1 MFRRSAIPTGNPR
14 TSDGTPR
21 SYASILLGN
30 WSAVR
35 QRCQFEFSECPLRD
49 DPWGKDIHMATK
61 YFIESENGTIL
72 SEDGSRRF
80 IVLEGKELYDYLQT
94 KEGKKKRFFVYQDDG
109 GDMIGIEEVK
119 NTTKGETK
127 GERKT
132 RYHNQVKSEI
142 NAEEV
147 SLDDTVIS
155 DNGDEMPLAETI
167 VDEEVNIEDEVVR
180 RGLLEALR
188 RVRPLLEPEER
199 RLIDML
205 FHDDEN
211 GKRADMSGREAA
223 KALGISQTELQRR
236 KKSVLQKI
244 KNLMMKKL

>member
-1 MFRRSAIPTGNPR
+1 MP
-14 TSDGTPR
+14 
-21 SYASILLGN
+21 
-30 WSAVR
+30 
-35 QRCQFEFSECPLRD
+35 EFSECPLRD
-49 DPWGKDIHMATK
+49 DPWGKDIHMATR

-72 SEDGSRRF
+72 SEDSTRRF

-94 KEGKKKRFFVYQDDG
+94 KEGKKKRFFVYQDDD
-109 GDMIGIEEVK
+109 GDTIGVEEVE

-205 FHDDEN
+205 FRDDEN

-236 KKSVLQKI
+236 KKSVLQ
-244 KNLMMKKL
+244 